1 MVMGS
6 SQKRKLSMP
15 LGLSATAKKLA
26 AGSFYTVHDN
36 ELAVPFHF
44 MAPAL
49 KTASIMMRSQDRD
62 CPSLID
68 RNAIPVECAL
78 R

>member
-1 MVMGS
+1 MLVAGIISSGMVMGS

-26 AGSFYTVHDN
+26 AGSFHTGHDN
-36 ELAVPFHF
+36 ELTIPFHF

-49 KTASIMMRSQDRD
+49 KTDSIMMRCSR
-62 CPSLID
+62 
-68 RNAIPVECAL
+68 
-78 R
+78 

>member
-1 MVMGS
+1 MGS

-26 AGSFYTVHDN
+26 AGSFHTGHDN
-36 ELAVPFHF
+36 ERAILFHF

-49 KTASIMMRSQDRD
+49 KTASIMMRCSR
-62 CPSLID
+62 
-68 RNAIPVECAL
+68 
-78 R
+78 